1 MPAKHFFFTL
11 ACFVWGYSAQLS
23 AQSTAAH
30 ADNTPQ
36 TTANAISELP
46 AAGSD
51 SFAQPRMIRYD
62 GVLKRQPSSTGVVV
76 VFSIYGS
83 DDPKNPLWQETQNIW
98 PEQDGRYT
106 VFLGALPSGGLPS
119 FLLDATEPR
128 WLGVRV
134 SGEDNEQTTLLVR
147 PFYDSKA
154 LTDTVPA
161 AAKAIGS
168 SNSLLP
174 QTKSTAQQAG
184 LSGLAIGTAFPLS
197 LPTLPIDPGSPVTL
211 LSHEI
216 VENSATEAFTVQQ
229 NGPGMGMHVTTQ
241 TNNAILAE
249 TASTS
254 TAPNTISSIN
264 RAPEGTGMRAESQ
277 ASTGSGSGVWGVSA
291 GDHGTGVV
299 GEATQNTGTTYG
311 VRGISA
317 SDAGAGILGANRSAN
332 GATTGVR
339 GESNSPDGTAGVFDS
354 LGGGSILSGRSAG
367 IEKFRVDA
375 QGNVTSTAFNGDG
388 SKLTNV
394 NANLLGGLSASDL
407 LKSIVFNG
415 DGSQLANVNAST
427 LEGMHAAD
435 FARVGLPQNVNGL
448 ETLSSKQLAL
458 NADSGAAIQFGAATV
473 AREDQDTGHVSAFFQ
488 AGSQMHFRL
497 TRAYCDKTSTS
508 QQSPSDQANFFCV
521 PDAVT
526 IDDAHPAS
534 STPNKDFII
543 APYKYGMGISYP
555 GVLEVASSEFSLH
568 AQGSSFGAHLWV
580 GDEHDL
586 GGILTTA
593 HDAMNSDNTI
603 DRSQSFVSLT
613 SETFTGASH
622 GDMLFSV
629 RDPQDNFRFQFGPN
643 FAAEVPGIYPQYTK
657 ARIDSSGKG
666 FFDGGTQ
673 TGGADFAESVSVGGG
688 KDNYEPGDVLVIDTT
703 ADRQLTL
710 AKTPYSTLVA
720 GIYSTKPGVT
730 ATPHTSEDPR
740 LATEIPVAIV
750 GIVPCKVTN
759 ENGPIARGDLLVTS
773 STPGYAMRGS
783 DRTMLP
789 GAIIGKA
796 MQPSSAAKGKIE
808 VLVTL
813 R

>member
-1 MPAKHFFFTL
+1 MPAKYFFFTL
-11 ACFVWGYSAQLS
+11 ACFACGYSAQMS
-23 AQSTAAH
+23 AQSTASH
-30 ADNTPQ
+30 ADNAPKP
-36 TTANAISELP
+36 TANAILQVP
-46 AAGSD
+46 AGSD
-51 SFAQPRMIRYD
+51 LLANPRVMRYD
-62 GVLKRQPSSTGVVV
+62 GVLKAKPSSTGVTVI
-76 VFSIYGS
+76 FSIYGS
-83 DDPKNPLWQETQNIW
+83 GDPTNPLWQETQNVQ
-98 PEQDGRYT
+98 PDQDGRYT
-106 VFLGALPSGGLPS
+106 AFLGAADSSRLSSIVLA
-119 FLLDATEPR
+119 ATEPQ

-134 SGEDNEQTTLLVR
+134 NGENNEQRTLL
-147 PFYDSKA
+147 SKA
-154 LTDTVPA
+154 SFVGKSSSGGLLA
-161 AAKAIGS
+161 ATTAIGG
-168 SNSLLP
+168 SNSLPL
-174 QTKSTAQQAG
+174 QQKSTAQQSG
-184 LSGLAIGTAFPLS
+184 FSGLAIGSAFPAS
-197 LPTLPIDPGSPVTL
+197 LPTLPVDPGTVQPI

-216 VENSATEAFTVQQ
+216 IANSATEAFTVAQ
-229 NGPGMGMHVTTQ
+229 NGSGMGAHVTAQ
-241 TNNAILAE
+241 TNNALLAE
-249 TASTS
+249 TTSTS
-254 TAPNTISSIN
+254 TAQNTISSIN
-264 RAPEGTGMRAESQ
+264 HAPEGTGIRAESQ
-277 ASTGSGSGVWGVSA
+277 ASGGSGSGVWGVSA

-299 GEATQNTGTTYG
+299 GEATQTSGTTYG
-311 VRGISA
+311 VQGISA
-317 SDAGAGILGANRSAN
+317 SDSGVGILGVNRSAN
-332 GATTGVR
+332 GTTTGVR
-339 GESNSPDGTAGVFDS
+339 GESNSPGGTAGVFDS
-354 LGGGSILSGRSAG
+354 LGGGNILSGRSAG
-367 IEKFRVDA
+367 AEKFRVDA
-375 QGNVTSTAFNGDG
+375 QGNVTSTAFSGDG

-394 NANLLGGLSASDL
+394 NATLLGGLSASDL
-407 LKSIVFNG
+407 LKSVVFNG

-427 LEGMHAAD
+427 LEGLHAGD

-448 ETLSSKQLAL
+448 ETLTSKQLAL
-458 NADSGAAIQFGAATV
+458 NSESGVAIQFGAATV
-473 AREDQDTGHVSAFFQ
+473 AREDQDIGHLSAFSQ

-534 STPNKDFII
+534 STQNKDFII

-555 GVLEVASSEFSLH
+555 GLIEVVSSEFSLH
-568 AQGSSFGAHLWV
+568 AQGPSFGAHLWV

-586 GGILTTA
+586 GGILATA
-593 HDAMNSDNTI
+593 HDAMNSDNSI

-643 FAAEVPGIYPQYTK
+643 FAAEAPGLYQQFTK

-673 TGGADFAESVSVGGG
+673 TGGADFAESVTVAGG
-688 KDNYEPGDVLVIDTT
+688 KNNYEPGDVLVIDTDS
-703 ADRQLTL
+703 DRQLTL
-710 AKTPYSTLVA
+710 SKTPYSTLVA

-740 LATEIPVAIV
+740 LAIEIPVAIV

-783 DRTMLP
+783 DKNLLP
-789 GAIIGKA
+789 GAIVGKA
-796 MQPSSAAKGKIE
+796 LQPLSGAKGKIE

>member
-1 MPAKHFFFTL
+1 MPAKNFFIVFV
-11 ACFVWGYSAQLS
+11 CFAYVCSAPLY
-23 AQSTAAH
+23 AQSSH
-30 ADNTPQ
+30 ANNTSK
-36 TTANAISELP
+36 TTNNTVVETP
-46 AAGSD
+46 VAGAD
-51 SFAQPRMIRYD
+51 SFVNPRVIPYA
-62 GVLKRQPSSTGVVV
+62 GFLKGQPSSTGVAV
-76 VFSIYGS
+76 VFSVYGS
-83 DDPKNPLWQETQNIW
+83 ANSTNPLWQETQNVQTD
-98 PEQDGRYT
+98 QDGRYT
-106 VFLGALPSGGLPS
+106 AFLGASHSGGLPS
-119 FLLDATEPR
+119 LILNATEPQ

-134 SGEDNEQTTLLVR
+134 AAEGNEQRAPLVRAFSYGGTHGIVPTVAKTTGGLNLLLVQ
-147 PFYDSKA
+147 
-154 LTDTVPA
+154 
-161 AAKAIGS
+161 
-168 SNSLLP
+168 NN
-174 QTKSTAQQAG
+174 STAQQPG
-184 LSGLAIGTAFPLS
+184 LGLAQITP
-197 LPTLPIDPGSPVTL
+197 PIDPGPVTIT
-211 LSHEI
+211 SHEI
-216 VENSATEAFTVQQ
+216 FANNATEAFTVQQ
-229 NGPGMGMHVTTQ
+229 DGTGTGIHITAQ
-241 TNNAILAE
+241 TNNALLAE
-249 TASTS
+249 TTS
-254 TAPNTISSIN
+254 TNTAENTILSIN
-264 RAPEGTGMRAESQ
+264 RALEGTAIRAESQ
-277 ASTGSGSGVWGVSA
+277 ASAGSGHGVWGISA
-291 GDHGTGVV
+291 GDHGIGVV
-299 GEATQNTGTTYG
+299 GEATQNTGITYG
-311 VRGISA
+311 VQGIST
-317 SDAGAGILGANRSAN
+317 SDGGVGILGVNHSAS

-339 GESNSPDGTAGVFDS
+339 GESNSPDGTAGAFDS
-354 LGGGSILSGRSAG
+354 LSGGNILSGRSAG
-367 IEKFRVDA
+367 VEKFRVDA
-375 QGNVTSTAFNGDG
+375 QGVVASTAFSGDG

-394 NANLLGGLSASDL
+394 NATLLGGLSASDL
-407 LKSIVFNG
+407 LKSLVVSG
-415 DGSQLANVNAST
+415 DGSLLANVNAST
-427 LEGMHAAD
+427 LEGLHATD

-448 ETLSSKQLAL
+448 ETLTSKQLAL

-473 AREDQDTGHVSAFFQ
+473 AREDQDTGHVSAFSQ
-488 AGSQMHFRL
+488 AGPQMHFRL
-497 TRAYCDKTSTS
+497 TRSYCDKTSTS
-508 QQSPSDQANFFCV
+508 QQSLSDQTNYFCV

-543 APYKYGMGISYP
+543 APYKYGMGVSYP
-555 GVLEVASSEFSLH
+555 GVIEVVSSEFSLH
-568 AQGSSFGAHLWV
+568 AQGPTFGAHLWV

-586 GGILTTA
+586 GGILVTA

-613 SETFTGASH
+613 SETFSGQSH

-643 FAAEVPGIYPQYTK
+643 NAAEAPGIYQQFTK

-688 KDNYEPGDVLVIDTT
+688 KDNYEAGDVLVIDTT

-740 LATEIPVAIV
+740 LAAEIPVAIV

-796 MQPSSAAKGKIE
+796 LQPLSGANGKIE

>member
-1 MPAKHFFFTL
+1 MPAKNFFIVFV
-11 ACFVWGYSAQLS
+11 CFAYVCSAPLY
-23 AQSTAAH
+23 AQSSH
-30 ADNTPQ
+30 ANNTSK
-36 TTANAISELP
+36 TTNNTVVETP
-46 AAGSD
+46 VAGAD
-51 SFAQPRMIRYD
+51 SFVNPRVIPYA
-62 GVLKRQPSSTGVVV
+62 GFLKGQPSSTGVAV
-76 VFSIYGS
+76 VFSVYGS
-83 DDPKNPLWQETQNIW
+83 ANSTNPLWQETQNVQTD
-98 PEQDGRYT
+98 QDGRYT
-106 VFLGALPSGGLPS
+106 AFLGASHSGGLPS
-119 FLLDATEPR
+119 LILNATEPQ

-134 SGEDNEQTTLLVR
+134 AAEGNEQRALLVR
-147 PFYDSKA
+147 AFSYGG
-154 LTDTVPA
+154 THGIVPIV
-161 AAKAIGS
+161 AKTTGG
-168 SNSLLP
+168 SLLLV
-174 QTKSTAQQAG
+174 QNNSTAQQHG
-184 LSGLAIGTAFPLS
+184 LGLAQITP
-197 LPTLPIDPGSPVTL
+197 PIDPGPVTIT
-211 LSHEI
+211 SHEI
-216 VENSATEAFTVQQ
+216 FANNATEAFIVQQ
-229 NGPGMGMHVTTQ
+229 DGTGMGIHITAQ
-241 TNNAILAE
+241 TNNALLAE
-249 TASTS
+249 TTSTS
-254 TAPNTISSIN
+254 TTQNTIKSIN
-264 RAPEGTGMRAESQ
+264 RAPEGTGIRAESQ
-277 ASTGSGSGVWGVSA
+277 ASAGSGHGVWGVSA
-291 GDHGTGVV
+291 GDHGIGVV
-299 GEATQNTGTTYG
+299 GEATQTAGITYG
-311 VRGISA
+311 VQGIST
-317 SDAGAGILGANRSAN
+317 SDGGVGILGVNHSTI

-339 GESNSPDGTAGVFDS
+339 GESNSPDGTAGAFDS
-354 LGGGSILSGRSAG
+354 LSGGNILSGRSAG
-367 IEKFRVDA
+367 VEKFRVDA
-375 QGNVTSTAFNGDG
+375 QGVVASTAFSGDG

-394 NANLLGGLSASDL
+394 NATLLGGLSASDL
-407 LKSIVFNG
+407 LKSLVVSG
-415 DGSQLANVNAST
+415 DGSLLANVNAST
-427 LEGMHAAD
+427 LEGLHATD

-448 ETLSSKQLAL
+448 ETLTSKQLAL

-473 AREDQDTGHVSAFFQ
+473 AREDQDTGHVSAFSQ
-488 AGSQMHFRL
+488 AGPQMHFRL
-497 TRAYCDKTSTS
+497 TRSYCDKTSTS
-508 QQSPSDQANFFCV
+508 QQSLSDQTNYFCV

-543 APYKYGMGISYP
+543 APYKYGMGVSYP
-555 GVLEVASSEFSLH
+555 GVIEVVSSEFSLH
-568 AQGSSFGAHLWV
+568 AQGPTFGAHLWV

-586 GGILTTA
+586 GGILVTA

-613 SETFTGASH
+613 SESFTGGSH

-629 RDPQDNFRFQFGPN
+629 RDPQDNFRFQFGPLN
-643 FAAEVPGIYPQYTK
+643 AAEAPGIYQQFTK

-759 ENGPIARGDLLVTS
+759 QNGPIARGDLLVTS

-796 MQPSSAAKGKIE
+796 LQPLSGANGKIE

>member
-1 MPAKHFFFTL
+1 
-11 ACFVWGYSAQLS
+11 
-23 AQSTAAH
+23 
-30 ADNTPQ
+30 
-36 TTANAISELP
+36 
-46 AAGSD
+46 
-51 SFAQPRMIRYD
+51 
-62 GVLKRQPSSTGVVV
+62 
-76 VFSIYGS
+76 
-83 DDPKNPLWQETQNIW
+83 
-98 PEQDGRYT
+98 
-106 VFLGALPSGGLPS
+106 
-119 FLLDATEPR
+119 
-128 WLGVRV
+128 
-134 SGEDNEQTTLLVR
+134 
-147 PFYDSKA
+147 
-154 LTDTVPA
+154 
-161 AAKAIGS
+161 
-168 SNSLLP
+168 
-174 QTKSTAQQAG
+174 
-184 LSGLAIGTAFPLS
+184 
-197 LPTLPIDPGSPVTL
+197 
-211 LSHEI
+211 
-216 VENSATEAFTVQQ
+216 
-229 NGPGMGMHVTTQ
+229 
-241 TNNAILAE
+241 
-249 TASTS
+249 
-254 TAPNTISSIN
+254 
-264 RAPEGTGMRAESQ
+264 
-277 ASTGSGSGVWGVSA
+277 
-291 GDHGTGVV
+291 
-299 GEATQNTGTTYG
+299 
-311 VRGISA
+311 
-317 SDAGAGILGANRSAN
+317 
-332 GATTGVR
+332 
-339 GESNSPDGTAGVFDS
+339 
-354 LGGGSILSGRSAG
+354 
-367 IEKFRVDA
+367 
-375 QGNVTSTAFNGDG
+375 
-388 SKLTNV
+388 
-394 NANLLGGLSASDL
+394 
-407 LKSIVFNG
+407 
-415 DGSQLANVNAST
+415 
-427 LEGMHAAD
+427 
-435 FARVGLPQNVNGL
+435 
-448 ETLSSKQLAL
+448 
-458 NADSGAAIQFGAATV
+458 
-473 AREDQDTGHVSAFFQ
+473 
-488 AGSQMHFRL
+488 
-497 TRAYCDKTSTS
+497 
-508 QQSPSDQANFFCV
+508 V

>member
-1 MPAKHFFFTL
+1 MPAKNFFIVFV
-11 ACFVWGYSAQLS
+11 CFAYVCSAPLY
-23 AQSTAAH
+23 AQSSH
-30 ADNTPQ
+30 ANNTSK
-36 TTANAISELP
+36 TTNNTVVETP
-46 AAGSD
+46 VAGAD
-51 SFAQPRMIRYD
+51 SFVNPRVIPYA
-62 GVLKRQPSSTGVVV
+62 GFLKGQPSSTGVAV
-76 VFSIYGS
+76 VFSVYGS
-83 DDPKNPLWQETQNIW
+83 ANSTNPLWQETQNVQTD
-98 PEQDGRYT
+98 QDGRYT
-106 VFLGALPSGGLPS
+106 AFLGASHSGGLPS
-119 FLLDATEPR
+119 LILNATEPQ

-134 SGEDNEQTTLLVR
+134 AAEGNEQRALLVR
-147 PFYDSKA
+147 AFSYGG
-154 LTDTVPA
+154 THGIVPIV
-161 AAKAIGS
+161 AKTTGGS
-168 SNSLLP
+168 NLLLV
-174 QTKSTAQQAG
+174 QNNSTAQQHG
-184 LSGLAIGTAFPLS
+184 LGLAQITP
-197 LPTLPIDPGSPVTL
+197 PIDPGPVTIT
-211 LSHEI
+211 SHEI
-216 VENSATEAFTVQQ
+216 FANNATEAFIVQQ
-229 NGPGMGMHVTTQ
+229 DGTGMGIHITAQ
-241 TNNAILAE
+241 TNNALLAE
-249 TASTS
+249 TTSTS
-254 TAPNTISSIN
+254 TTQNTIKSIN
-264 RAPEGTGMRAESQ
+264 RAPEGTGIRAESQ
-277 ASTGSGSGVWGVSA
+277 ASAGSGHGVWGVSA
-291 GDHGTGVV
+291 GDHGIGVV
-299 GEATQNTGTTYG
+299 GEATQTAGITYG
-311 VRGISA
+311 VQGIST
-317 SDAGAGILGANRSAN
+317 SDGGVGILGVNHSTI

-339 GESNSPDGTAGVFDS
+339 GESNSPDGTAGAFDS
-354 LGGGSILSGRSAG
+354 LSGGNILSGRSAG
-367 IEKFRVDA
+367 VEKFRVDA
-375 QGNVTSTAFNGDG
+375 QGVVASTAFSGDG

-394 NANLLGGLSASDL
+394 NATLLGGLSASDL
-407 LKSIVFNG
+407 LKSLVVSG
-415 DGSQLANVNAST
+415 DGSLLANVNAST
-427 LEGMHAAD
+427 LEGLHATD

-448 ETLSSKQLAL
+448 ETLTSKQLAL

-473 AREDQDTGHVSAFFQ
+473 AREDQDTGHVSAFSQ
-488 AGSQMHFRL
+488 AGPQMHFRL
-497 TRAYCDKTSTS
+497 TRSYCDKTSTS
-508 QQSPSDQANFFCV
+508 QQSPSDQTNYFCV

-543 APYKYGMGISYP
+543 APYKYGMGVSYP
-555 GVLEVASSEFSLH
+555 GVIEVVSSEFSLH
-568 AQGSSFGAHLWV
+568 AQGPTFGAHLWV

-586 GGILTTA
+586 GGILVTA

-613 SETFTGASH
+613 SESFTGGSH

-629 RDPQDNFRFQFGPN
+629 RDPQDNFRFQFGPLN
-643 FAAEVPGIYPQYTK
+643 AAEAPGIYQQFTK

-759 ENGPIARGDLLVTS
+759 QNGPIARGDLLVTS

-796 MQPSSAAKGKIE
+796 LQPLSGANGKIE

>member
-1 MPAKHFFFTL
+1 MPAKNFFIVFV
-11 ACFVWGYSAQLS
+11 CFAYVCSAPLY
-23 AQSTAAH
+23 AQSSH
-30 ADNTPQ
+30 ANNTSK
-36 TTANAISELP
+36 TTNNTVVETP
-46 AAGSD
+46 VAGAD
-51 SFAQPRMIRYD
+51 SFVNPRVIPYA
-62 GVLKRQPSSTGVVV
+62 GFLKRQPSSTGVAV
-76 VFSIYGS
+76 VFSVYGS
-83 DDPKNPLWQETQNIW
+83 ANSTNPLWQETQNVQTD
-98 PEQDGRYT
+98 QDGRYT
-106 VFLGALPSGGLPS
+106 AFLGASHSGGLPS
-119 FLLDATEPR
+119 LIINATEPQ

-134 SGEDNEQTTLLVR
+134 AAEGNEQRAPLVRAFSYGGTHGIVPTVAKTTGGLNLLLVQ
-147 PFYDSKA
+147 
-154 LTDTVPA
+154 
-161 AAKAIGS
+161 
-168 SNSLLP
+168 NN
-174 QTKSTAQQAG
+174 STAQQPG
-184 LSGLAIGTAFPLS
+184 LGLAQITP
-197 LPTLPIDPGSPVTL
+197 PIDPGPVTIT
-211 LSHEI
+211 SHEI
-216 VENSATEAFTVQQ
+216 FANNATEAFTVQQ
-229 NGPGMGMHVTTQ
+229 DGTGTGIHITAQ
-241 TNNAILAE
+241 TNNALLAE
-249 TASTS
+249 TTS
-254 TAPNTISSIN
+254 TNTAENTILSIN
-264 RAPEGTGMRAESQ
+264 RALEGTAIRAESQ
-277 ASTGSGSGVWGVSA
+277 ASAGSGHGVWGISA
-291 GDHGTGVV
+291 GDHGIGVV
-299 GEATQNTGTTYG
+299 GEATQNTGITYG
-311 VRGISA
+311 VQGIST
-317 SDAGAGILGANRSAN
+317 SDGGVGILGVNHSTI

-339 GESNSPDGTAGVFDS
+339 GESNSPDGTAGAFDS
-354 LGGGSILSGRSAG
+354 LSGGNILSGRSAG
-367 IEKFRVDA
+367 VEKFRVDA
-375 QGNVTSTAFNGDG
+375 QGVVASTAFSGDG

-394 NANLLGGLSASDL
+394 NATLLGGLSASDL
-407 LKSIVFNG
+407 LKSLVVSG
-415 DGSQLANVNAST
+415 DGSLLANVNAST
-427 LEGMHAAD
+427 LEGLHATD

-448 ETLSSKQLAL
+448 ETLTSKQLAL

-473 AREDQDTGHVSAFFQ
+473 AREDQDTGHVSAFSQ
-488 AGSQMHFRL
+488 AGPQMHFRL
-497 TRAYCDKTSTS
+497 TRSYCDKTSTS
-508 QQSPSDQANFFCV
+508 QQSLSDQTNYFCV

-543 APYKYGMGISYP
+543 APYKYGMGVSYP
-555 GVLEVASSEFSLH
+555 GVIEVVSSEFSLH
-568 AQGSSFGAHLWV
+568 AQGPTFGAHLWV

-586 GGILTTA
+586 GGILVTA

-613 SETFTGASH
+613 SESFTGGSH

-629 RDPQDNFRFQFGPN
+629 RDPQDNFRFQFGPLN
-643 FAAEVPGIYPQYTK
+643 AAEAPGIYQQFTK

-759 ENGPIARGDLLVTS
+759 QNGPIARGDLLVTS

-796 MQPSSAAKGKIE
+796 LQPLSGANGKIE

>member
-1 MPAKHFFFTL
+1 MPAKNFFIVFV
-11 ACFVWGYSAQLS
+11 CFAYVCSAPLY
-23 AQSTAAH
+23 AQSSH
-30 ADNTPQ
+30 ANNTSK
-36 TTANAISELP
+36 TTNNTVVETP
-46 AAGSD
+46 VAGAD
-51 SFAQPRMIRYD
+51 SFVNPRVIPYA
-62 GVLKRQPSSTGVVV
+62 GFLKGQPSSTGVAV
-76 VFSIYGS
+76 VFSVYGS
-83 DDPKNPLWQETQNIW
+83 ANSTNPLWQETQNVQTD
-98 PEQDGRYT
+98 QDGRYT
-106 VFLGALPSGGLPS
+106 AFLGASHSGGLPS
-119 FLLDATEPR
+119 LIINATEPQ

-134 SGEDNEQTTLLVR
+134 AAEGNEQRAPLVRAFSYGGTHGIVPTVAKTTGGLNLLLVQ
-147 PFYDSKA
+147 
-154 LTDTVPA
+154 
-161 AAKAIGS
+161 
-168 SNSLLP
+168 NN
-174 QTKSTAQQAG
+174 STAQQPG
-184 LSGLAIGTAFPLS
+184 LGLAQITP
-197 LPTLPIDPGSPVTL
+197 PIDPGPVTIT
-211 LSHEI
+211 SHEI
-216 VENSATEAFTVQQ
+216 FANNATEAFTVQQ
-229 NGPGMGMHVTTQ
+229 DGTGTGIHITAQ
-241 TNNAILAE
+241 TNNALLAE
-249 TASTS
+249 TTS
-254 TAPNTISSIN
+254 TNTAENTILSIN
-264 RAPEGTGMRAESQ
+264 RALEGTAIRAESQ
-277 ASTGSGSGVWGVSA
+277 ASAGSGHGVWGISA
-291 GDHGTGVV
+291 GDHGIGVV
-299 GEATQNTGTTYG
+299 GEATQNTGITYG
-311 VRGISA
+311 VQGIST
-317 SDAGAGILGANRSAN
+317 SDGGVGILGVNHSTI

-339 GESNSPDGTAGVFDS
+339 GESNSPDGTAGAFDS
-354 LGGGSILSGRSAG
+354 LSGGNILSGRSAG
-367 IEKFRVDA
+367 VEKFRVDA
-375 QGNVTSTAFNGDG
+375 QGVVASTAFSGDG

-394 NANLLGGLSASDL
+394 NATLLGGLSASDL
-407 LKSIVFNG
+407 LKSLVVSG
-415 DGSQLANVNAST
+415 DGSLLANVNAST
-427 LEGMHAAD
+427 LEGLHATD

-448 ETLSSKQLAL
+448 ETLTSKQLAL

-473 AREDQDTGHVSAFFQ
+473 AREDQDTGHVSAFSQ
-488 AGSQMHFRL
+488 AGPQMHFRL
-497 TRAYCDKTSTS
+497 TRSYCDKTSTS
-508 QQSPSDQANFFCV
+508 QQSPSDQTNYFCV

-543 APYKYGMGISYP
+543 APYKYGMGVSYP
-555 GVLEVASSEFSLH
+555 GVIEVVSSEFSLH
-568 AQGSSFGAHLWV
+568 AQGPTFGAHLWV

-586 GGILTTA
+586 GGILVTA

-613 SETFTGASH
+613 SESFTGGSH

-629 RDPQDNFRFQFGPN
+629 RDPQDNFRFQFGPLN
-643 FAAEVPGIYPQYTK
+643 AAEAPGIYQQFTK

-688 KDNYEPGDVLVIDTT
+688 KDNYEPGDVLVIDTA

-740 LATEIPVAIV
+740 LAAEIPVAIV

-759 ENGPIARGDLLVTS
+759 QNGPIARGDLLVTS

-796 MQPSSAAKGKIE
+796 LQPLSGANGKIE

>member
-1 MPAKHFFFTL
+1 MPAKNFFIVFV
-11 ACFVWGYSAQLS
+11 CFAYVCSAPLY
-23 AQSTAAH
+23 AQSSH
-30 ADNTPQ
+30 ANNTSK
-36 TTANAISELP
+36 TTNNTVVETP
-46 AAGSD
+46 VAGAD
-51 SFAQPRMIRYD
+51 SFVNPRVIPYA
-62 GVLKRQPSSTGVVV
+62 GFLKGQPSSTGVAV
-76 VFSIYGS
+76 VFSVYGS
-83 DDPKNPLWQETQNIW
+83 ANSTNPLWQETQNVQTD
-98 PEQDGRYT
+98 QDGRYT
-106 VFLGALPSGGLPS
+106 AFLGASHSGGLPS
-119 FLLDATEPR
+119 LIINATEPQ

-134 SGEDNEQTTLLVR
+134 AAEGNEQRAPLVRAFSYGGTHGIVPTVAKTTGGLNLLLVQ
-147 PFYDSKA
+147 
-154 LTDTVPA
+154 
-161 AAKAIGS
+161 
-168 SNSLLP
+168 NN
-174 QTKSTAQQAG
+174 STAQQPG
-184 LSGLAIGTAFPLS
+184 LGLAQITP
-197 LPTLPIDPGSPVTL
+197 PIDPGPVTIT
-211 LSHEI
+211 SHEI
-216 VENSATEAFTVQQ
+216 FANNATEAFTVQQ
-229 NGPGMGMHVTTQ
+229 DGTGTGIHITAQ
-241 TNNAILAE
+241 TNNALLAE
-249 TASTS
+249 TTS
-254 TAPNTISSIN
+254 TNTAENTILSIN
-264 RAPEGTGMRAESQ
+264 RALEGTAIRAESQ
-277 ASTGSGSGVWGVSA
+277 ASAGSGHGVWGISA
-291 GDHGTGVV
+291 GDHGIGVV
-299 GEATQNTGTTYG
+299 GEATQTAGITYG
-311 VRGISA
+311 VQGIST
-317 SDAGAGILGANRSAN
+317 SDGGVGILGVNHSTI

-339 GESNSPDGTAGVFDS
+339 GESNSPDGTAGAFDS
-354 LGGGSILSGRSAG
+354 LSGGNILSGRSAG
-367 IEKFRVDA
+367 VEKFRVDA
-375 QGNVTSTAFNGDG
+375 QGVVASTAFSGDG

-394 NANLLGGLSASDL
+394 NATLLGGLSASDL
-407 LKSIVFNG
+407 LKSLVVSG
-415 DGSQLANVNAST
+415 DGSLLANVNAST
-427 LEGMHAAD
+427 LEGLHATD

-448 ETLSSKQLAL
+448 ETLTSKQLAL

-473 AREDQDTGHVSAFFQ
+473 AREDQDTGHVSAFSQ
-488 AGSQMHFRL
+488 AGPQMHFRL
-497 TRAYCDKTSTS
+497 TRSYCDKTSTS
-508 QQSPSDQANFFCV
+508 QQSLSDQTNYFCV

-543 APYKYGMGISYP
+543 APYKYGMGVSYP
-555 GVLEVASSEFSLH
+555 GVIEVVSSEFSLH
-568 AQGSSFGAHLWV
+568 AQGPTFGAHLWV

-586 GGILTTA
+586 GGILVTA

-613 SETFTGASH
+613 SESFTGGSH

-629 RDPQDNFRFQFGPN
+629 RDPQDNFRFQFGPLN
-643 FAAEVPGIYPQYTK
+643 AAEAPGIYQQFTK

-759 ENGPIARGDLLVTS
+759 QNGPIARGDLLVTS

-796 MQPSSAAKGKIE
+796 LQPLSGANGKIE

>member
-1 MPAKHFFFTL
+1 M
-11 ACFVWGYSAQLS
+11 
-23 AQSTAAH
+23 
-30 ADNTPQ
+30 
-36 TTANAISELP
+36 
-46 AAGSD
+46 
-51 SFAQPRMIRYD
+51 
-62 GVLKRQPSSTGVVV
+62 
-76 VFSIYGS
+76 
-83 DDPKNPLWQETQNIW
+83 
-98 PEQDGRYT
+98 
-106 VFLGALPSGGLPS
+106 PS
-119 FLLDATEPR
+119 FVFDATEPR

-134 SGEDNEQTTLLVR
+134 ASEDNEQRTLVVR
-147 PFYDSKA
+147 ALYDGKA
-154 LTDTVPA
+154 LTGSVPV

-168 SNSLLP
+168 SNSQLV
-174 QTKSTAQQAG
+174 QQKSTAQQPG
-184 LSGLAIGTAFPLS
+184 SSGLVIGTTFPLS
-197 LPTLPIDPGSPVTL
+197 LPTLPLDSGSGLPVTIV
-211 LSHEI
+211 SHEI
-216 VENSATEAFTVQQ
+216 IANSAAEAFTVQQ
-229 NGPGMGMHVTTQ
+229 DGSGIAAHITAQ
-241 TNNAILAE
+241 TNNAIFAE
-249 TASTS
+249 TTSTS
-254 TAPNTISSIN
+254 TAQNTILSIS
-264 RAPEGTGMRAESQ
+264 RAPEGAGIRAESQ
-277 ASTGSGSGVWGVSA
+277 ASTGSGSGVWGMSA
-291 GDHGTGVV
+291 GDQGTGVV
-299 GEATQNTGTTYG
+299 GEATQNTGTTFG

-317 SDAGAGILGANRSAN
+317 SDGGIGILGVNRSTN

-354 LGGGSILSGRSAG
+354 LGGGNILSGRSAG
-367 IEKFRVDA
+367 AEKFHVDA
-375 QGNVTSTAFNGDG
+375 QGGVTSSAFIGDG

-394 NANLLGGLSASDL
+394 NAALLGGLSASDFQ
-407 LKSIVFNG
+407 KSIVFSG
-415 DGSQLANVNAST
+415 DGSLLSNVNAST
-427 LEGMHAAD
+427 LEGMHASD

-448 ETLSSKQLAL
+448 QSLVSKQLAL
-458 NADSGAAIQFGAATV
+458 NADSEAAIQFGAATV
-473 AREDQDTGHVSAFFQ
+473 AREDQDIGHASAFTQ

-508 QQSPSDQANFFCV
+508 QQSLLDQTNYFCV

-534 STPNKDFII
+534 STPSKDFII
-543 APYKYGMGISYP
+543 APYKFGLGISYP
-555 GVLEVASSEFSLH
+555 GVVEVASAEFSVH
-568 AQGSSFGAHLWV
+568 AQAGSSIGAHLWV

-586 GGILTTA
+586 GGILTIA

-613 SETFTGASH
+613 SQTFGGASH
-622 GDMLFSV
+622 GDMLFTV
-629 RDPQDNFRFQFGPN
+629 RDALDNFRFQFGPRN
-643 FAAEVPGIYPQYTK
+643 AADAPGIYQQFTK

-673 TGGADFAESVSVGGG
+673 TGGADFAESVSIAGR
-688 KDNYEPGDVLVIDTT
+688 KDNYDPGDVLVIDTNS
-703 ADRQLTL
+703 DRQFTL
-710 AKTPYSTLVA
+710 AKAPYSTLVA

-796 MQPSSAAKGKIE
+796 LQPSSGAKGVIE
-808 VLVTL
+808 ILVTL

>member
-11 ACFVWGYSAQLS
+11 ASFVWGYSAQLS

-76 VFSIYGS
+76 GFSIYGS
-83 DDPKNPLWQETQNIW
+83 DDPKNPLWQETQNIR

-134 SGEDNEQTTLLVR
+134 SGEDNEQRTLLVR

-317 SDAGAGILGANRSAN
+317 SDAGVGILGANRSAN
-332 GATTGVR
+332 GATAGVR

-394 NANLLGGLSASDL
+394 NATLLGGLSASDL

>member
-1 MPAKHFFFTL
+1 MPAKNFFIVFV
-11 ACFVWGYSAQLS
+11 CFAYVCSAPLY
-23 AQSTAAH
+23 AQSSH
-30 ADNTPQ
+30 ANNTSK
-36 TTANAISELP
+36 TTNNTVVETP
-46 AAGSD
+46 VAGAD
-51 SFAQPRMIRYD
+51 SFVNPRVIPYA
-62 GVLKRQPSSTGVVV
+62 GFLKGQPSSTGVAV
-76 VFSIYGS
+76 VFSVYGS
-83 DDPKNPLWQETQNIW
+83 ANSTNPLWQETQNVQTD
-98 PEQDGRYT
+98 QDGRYT
-106 VFLGALPSGGLPS
+106 AFLGASHSGGLPS
-119 FLLDATEPR
+119 LIINATEPQ

-134 SGEDNEQTTLLVR
+134 AAEGNEQRAPLVRAFSYGGTHGIVPTVAKTTGGLNLLLVQ
-147 PFYDSKA
+147 
-154 LTDTVPA
+154 
-161 AAKAIGS
+161 
-168 SNSLLP
+168 NN
-174 QTKSTAQQAG
+174 STAQQPG
-184 LSGLAIGTAFPLS
+184 LGLAQITP
-197 LPTLPIDPGSPVTL
+197 PIDPGPVTIT
-211 LSHEI
+211 SHEI
-216 VENSATEAFTVQQ
+216 FANNATEAFTVQQ
-229 NGPGMGMHVTTQ
+229 DGTGTGIHITAQ
-241 TNNAILAE
+241 TNNALLAE
-249 TASTS
+249 TTS
-254 TAPNTISSIN
+254 TNTAENTILSIN
-264 RAPEGTGMRAESQ
+264 RALEGTAIRAESQ
-277 ASTGSGSGVWGVSA
+277 ASAGSGHGVWGISA
-291 GDHGTGVV
+291 GDHGIGVV
-299 GEATQNTGTTYG
+299 GEATQNTGITYG
-311 VRGISA
+311 VQGIST
-317 SDAGAGILGANRSAN
+317 SDGGVGILGVNHSTI

-339 GESNSPDGTAGVFDS
+339 GESNSPDGTAGAFDS
-354 LGGGSILSGRSAG
+354 LSGGNILSGRSAG
-367 IEKFRVDA
+367 VEKFRVDA
-375 QGNVTSTAFNGDG
+375 QGVVASTAFSGDG

-394 NANLLGGLSASDL
+394 NATLLGGLSASDL
-407 LKSIVFNG
+407 LKSLVVSG
-415 DGSQLANVNAST
+415 DGSLLANVNAST
-427 LEGMHAAD
+427 LEGLHATD

-448 ETLSSKQLAL
+448 ETLTSKQLAL

-473 AREDQDTGHVSAFFQ
+473 AREDQDTGHVSAFSQ
-488 AGSQMHFRL
+488 AGPQMHFRL
-497 TRAYCDKTSTS
+497 TRSYCDKTGTS
-508 QQSPSDQANFFCV
+508 QQSPSDQTNYFCV

-543 APYKYGMGISYP
+543 APYKYGMGVSYP
-555 GVLEVASSEFSLH
+555 GVIEVVSSEFSLH
-568 AQGSSFGAHLWV
+568 AQGPTFGAHLWV

-586 GGILTTA
+586 GGILVTA

-613 SETFTGASH
+613 SETFSGQSH

-643 FAAEVPGIYPQYTK
+643 NAAEAPGIYQQFTK

-688 KDNYEPGDVLVIDTT
+688 KDNYEAGDVLVIDTT

-759 ENGPIARGDLLVTS
+759 QNGPIARGDLLVTS

-796 MQPSSAAKGKIE
+796 LQPLSGANGKIE

>member
-1 MPAKHFFFTL
+1 MPAKNFFIVFV
-11 ACFVWGYSAQLS
+11 CFAYVCSAPLY
-23 AQSTAAH
+23 AQSSH
-30 ADNTPQ
+30 ANNTSK
-36 TTANAISELP
+36 TTNNTVVETP
-46 AAGSD
+46 VAGAD
-51 SFAQPRMIRYD
+51 SFVNPRVIPYA
-62 GVLKRQPSSTGVVV
+62 GFLKGQPSSTGVAV
-76 VFSIYGS
+76 VFSVYGS
-83 DDPKNPLWQETQNIW
+83 ANSTNPLWQETQNVQTD
-98 PEQDGRYT
+98 QDGRYT
-106 VFLGALPSGGLPS
+106 AFLGASHSGGLPS
-119 FLLDATEPR
+119 LIINATEPQ

-134 SGEDNEQTTLLVR
+134 AAEGNEQRAPLVRAFSYGGTHGIVPTVAKTTGGLNLLLVQ
-147 PFYDSKA
+147 
-154 LTDTVPA
+154 
-161 AAKAIGS
+161 
-168 SNSLLP
+168 NN
-174 QTKSTAQQAG
+174 STAQQPG
-184 LSGLAIGTAFPLS
+184 LGLAQITP
-197 LPTLPIDPGSPVTL
+197 PIDPGPVTIT
-211 LSHEI
+211 SHEI
-216 VENSATEAFTVQQ
+216 FANNATEAFTVQQ
-229 NGPGMGMHVTTQ
+229 DGTGTGIHITAQ
-241 TNNAILAE
+241 TNNALLAE
-249 TASTS
+249 TTS
-254 TAPNTISSIN
+254 TNTAENTILSIN
-264 RAPEGTGMRAESQ
+264 RALEGTAIRAESQ
-277 ASTGSGSGVWGVSA
+277 ASAGSGHGVWGISA
-291 GDHGTGVV
+291 GDHGIGVV
-299 GEATQNTGTTYG
+299 GEATQNTGITYG
-311 VRGISA
+311 VQGIST
-317 SDAGAGILGANRSAN
+317 SDGGVGILGVNHSTI

-339 GESNSPDGTAGVFDS
+339 GESNSPDGTAGAFDS
-354 LGGGSILSGRSAG
+354 LSGGNILSGRSAG
-367 IEKFRVDA
+367 VEKFRVDA
-375 QGNVTSTAFNGDG
+375 QGVVASTAFSGDG

-394 NANLLGGLSASDL
+394 NATLLGGLSASDL
-407 LKSIVFNG
+407 LKSLVVSG
-415 DGSQLANVNAST
+415 DGSLLANVNAST
-427 LEGMHAAD
+427 LEGLHATD

-448 ETLSSKQLAL
+448 ETLTSKQLAL

-473 AREDQDTGHVSAFFQ
+473 AREDQDTGHVSAFSQ
-488 AGSQMHFRL
+488 AGPQMHFRL
-497 TRAYCDKTSTS
+497 TRSYCDKTGTS
-508 QQSPSDQANFFCV
+508 QQSPSDQTNYFCV

-543 APYKYGMGISYP
+543 APYKYGMGVSYP
-555 GVLEVASSEFSLH
+555 GVIEVVSSEFSLH
-568 AQGSSFGAHLWV
+568 AQGPTFGAHLWV

-586 GGILTTA
+586 GGILVTA

-613 SETFTGASH
+613 SESFTGGSH

-629 RDPQDNFRFQFGPN
+629 RDPQDNFRFQFGPLN
-643 FAAEVPGIYPQYTK
+643 AAEAPGIYQQFTK

-688 KDNYEPGDVLVIDTT
+688 KDNYEAGDVLVIDTT

-759 ENGPIARGDLLVTS
+759 QNGPIARGDLLVTS

-796 MQPSSAAKGKIE
+796 LQPLSGANGKIE

>member
-1 MPAKHFFFTL
+1 MPAKNFFFVFVCL
-11 ACFVWGYSAQLS
+11 AYVCSAPLY
-23 AQSTAAH
+23 AQSSH
-30 ADNTPQ
+30 ANNTSK
-36 TTANAISELP
+36 TTNNPVVETP
-46 AAGSD
+46 VAGAD
-51 SFAQPRMIRYD
+51 SFVNPRVIPYA
-62 GVLKRQPSSTGVVV
+62 GFLKRQPSSTGVAV
-76 VFSIYGS
+76 VFSVYGS
-83 DDPKNPLWQETQNIW
+83 ANSTNPLWQETQNVQTD
-98 PEQDGRYT
+98 QDGRYT
-106 VFLGALPSGGLPS
+106 AFLGASHSGGLPS
-119 FLLDATEPR
+119 LIINATEPQ

-134 SGEDNEQTTLLVR
+134 AAEGNEQRAPLVRAFSYGGTHGIVPTVAKTTGGLNLLLVQ
-147 PFYDSKA
+147 
-154 LTDTVPA
+154 
-161 AAKAIGS
+161 
-168 SNSLLP
+168 NN
-174 QTKSTAQQAG
+174 STAQQPG
-184 LSGLAIGTAFPLS
+184 LGLAQITP
-197 LPTLPIDPGSPVTL
+197 PIDPGPVTIT
-211 LSHEI
+211 SHEI
-216 VENSATEAFTVQQ
+216 FANNATEAFTVQQ
-229 NGPGMGMHVTTQ
+229 DGTGTGIHITAQ
-241 TNNAILAE
+241 TNNALLAE
-249 TASTS
+249 TTS
-254 TAPNTISSIN
+254 TNTAENTILSIN
-264 RAPEGTGMRAESQ
+264 RALEGTAIRAESQ
-277 ASTGSGSGVWGVSA
+277 ASAGSGHGVWGISA
-291 GDHGTGVV
+291 GDHGIGVV
-299 GEATQNTGTTYG
+299 GEATQNTGITYG
-311 VRGISA
+311 VQGIST
-317 SDAGAGILGANRSAN
+317 SDGGVGILGVNHSTI

-339 GESNSPDGTAGVFDS
+339 GESNSPDGTAGAFDS
-354 LGGGSILSGRSAG
+354 LSGGNILSGRSAG
-367 IEKFRVDA
+367 VEKFRVDA
-375 QGNVTSTAFNGDG
+375 QGVVASTAFSGDG

-394 NANLLGGLSASDL
+394 NATLLGGLSASDL
-407 LKSIVFNG
+407 LKSLVVSG
-415 DGSQLANVNAST
+415 DGSLLANVNAST
-427 LEGMHAAD
+427 LEGLHATD

-448 ETLSSKQLAL
+448 ETLTSKQLAL

-473 AREDQDTGHVSAFFQ
+473 AREDQDTGHVSAFSQ
-488 AGSQMHFRL
+488 AGPQMHFRL
-497 TRAYCDKTSTS
+497 TRSYCDKTSTS
-508 QQSPSDQANFFCV
+508 QQSLSDQTNYFCV

-543 APYKYGMGISYP
+543 APYKYGMGVSYP
-555 GVLEVASSEFSLH
+555 GVIEVVSSEFSLH
-568 AQGSSFGAHLWV
+568 AQGPTFGAHLWV

-586 GGILTTA
+586 GGILVTA

-613 SETFTGASH
+613 SESFTGGSH

-629 RDPQDNFRFQFGPN
+629 RDPQDNFRFQFGPLN
-643 FAAEVPGIYPQYTK
+643 AAEAPGIYQQFTK

-759 ENGPIARGDLLVTS
+759 QNGPIARGDLLVTS

-796 MQPSSAAKGKIE
+796 LQPLSGANGKIE

>member
-1 MPAKHFFFTL
+1 MPAKNFFIVFV
-11 ACFVWGYSAQLS
+11 CFAYVCSAPLY
-23 AQSTAAH
+23 AQSSH
-30 ADNTPQ
+30 ANNTSK
-36 TTANAISELP
+36 TTNNTVVETP
-46 AAGSD
+46 VAGAD
-51 SFAQPRMIRYD
+51 SFVNPRVIPYA
-62 GVLKRQPSSTGVVV
+62 GFLKGQPSSTGVAV
-76 VFSIYGS
+76 VFSVYGS
-83 DDPKNPLWQETQNIW
+83 ANSTNPLWQETQNVQTD
-98 PEQDGRYT
+98 QDGRYT
-106 VFLGALPSGGLPS
+106 AFLGASHSGGLPS
-119 FLLDATEPR
+119 LIINATEPQ

-134 SGEDNEQTTLLVR
+134 AAEGNEQRAPLVRAFSYGGTHGIVPTVAKTTGGLNLLLVQ
-147 PFYDSKA
+147 
-154 LTDTVPA
+154 
-161 AAKAIGS
+161 
-168 SNSLLP
+168 NN
-174 QTKSTAQQAG
+174 STAQQPG
-184 LSGLAIGTAFPLS
+184 LGLAQITP
-197 LPTLPIDPGSPVTL
+197 PIDPGPVTIT
-211 LSHEI
+211 SHEI
-216 VENSATEAFTVQQ
+216 FANNATEAFTVQQ
-229 NGPGMGMHVTTQ
+229 DGTGTGIHITAQ
-241 TNNAILAE
+241 TNNALLAE
-249 TASTS
+249 TTS
-254 TAPNTISSIN
+254 TNTAENTILSIN
-264 RAPEGTGMRAESQ
+264 RALEGTAIRAESQ
-277 ASTGSGSGVWGVSA
+277 ASAGSGHGVWGISA
-291 GDHGTGVV
+291 GDHGIGVV
-299 GEATQNTGTTYG
+299 GEATQNTGITYG
-311 VRGISA
+311 VQGIST
-317 SDAGAGILGANRSAN
+317 SDGGVGILGVNHSTI

-339 GESNSPDGTAGVFDS
+339 GESNSPDGTAGAFDS
-354 LGGGSILSGRSAG
+354 LSGGNILSGRSAG
-367 IEKFRVDA
+367 VEKFRVDA
-375 QGNVTSTAFNGDG
+375 QGVVASTAFSGDG

-394 NANLLGGLSASDL
+394 NATLLGGLSASDL
-407 LKSIVFNG
+407 LKSLVVSG
-415 DGSQLANVNAST
+415 DGSLLANVNAST
-427 LEGMHAAD
+427 LEGLHATD

-448 ETLSSKQLAL
+448 ETLTSKQLAL

-473 AREDQDTGHVSAFFQ
+473 AREDQDTGHVSAFSQ
-488 AGSQMHFRL
+488 AGPQMHFRL
-497 TRAYCDKTSTS
+497 TRSYCDKTSTS
-508 QQSPSDQANFFCV
+508 QQSLSDQTNYFCV

-543 APYKYGMGISYP
+543 APYKYGMGVSYP
-555 GVLEVASSEFSLH
+555 GVIEVVSSEFSLH
-568 AQGSSFGAHLWV
+568 AQGPTFGAHLWV

-586 GGILTTA
+586 GGILVTA

-613 SETFTGASH
+613 SETFSGQSH

-643 FAAEVPGIYPQYTK
+643 NAAEAPGIYQQFTK

-688 KDNYEPGDVLVIDTT
+688 KDNYEAGDVLVIDTT

-740 LATEIPVAIV
+740 LAAEIPVAIV

-796 MQPSSAAKGKIE
+796 LQPLSGAKGKIE